1 MTRLLVVDDDPDVRE
16 LLVLSLLGTGWE
28 VDSVGAGDQALAR
41 ADRVDGI
48 LLDLEMP
55 GLSGRDVLLALAG
68 RVPVVVITAAARD
81 PVLEAELVALGAL
94 AVLAKPFDPLG
105 IGEQVGRRFGWVTT
119 TGGPPA
125 APPPAGSR

>member
-1 MTRLLVVDDDPDVRE
+1 M
-16 LLVLSLLGTGWE
+16 
-28 VDSVGAGDQALAR
+28 
-41 ADRVDGI
+41 

-55 GLSGRDVLLALAG
+55 GLSGRDVLLALHG
-68 RVPVVVITAAARD
+68 RVPVVVITAACD

-94 AVLAKPFDPLG
+94 AVLAKPFDPLS

-125 APPPAGSR
+125 VPPAAGSR